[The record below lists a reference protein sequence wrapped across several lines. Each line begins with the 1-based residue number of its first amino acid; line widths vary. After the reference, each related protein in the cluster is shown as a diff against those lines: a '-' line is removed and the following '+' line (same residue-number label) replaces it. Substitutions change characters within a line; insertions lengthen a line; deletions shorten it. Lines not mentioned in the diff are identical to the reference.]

1 MHGAA
6 IAQRAREAL
15 AEQTGL
21 FPEKVVSVA
30 KNEAGWH
37 VSVDVIELRRVPDS
51 ADVLATYVMDLD
63 QQGDVVA
70 YHRAHRYLR
79 GQVGNGDTA

>member
-30 KNEAGWH
+30 KNDAGWH
-37 VSVDVIELRRVPDS
+37 VSVDVVELPRIPHAS
-51 ADVLATYVMDLD
+51 DVLATYDLDLD
-63 QQGDVVA
+63 QQGDLVG

-79 GQVGNGDTA
+79 GQVGDGDTA